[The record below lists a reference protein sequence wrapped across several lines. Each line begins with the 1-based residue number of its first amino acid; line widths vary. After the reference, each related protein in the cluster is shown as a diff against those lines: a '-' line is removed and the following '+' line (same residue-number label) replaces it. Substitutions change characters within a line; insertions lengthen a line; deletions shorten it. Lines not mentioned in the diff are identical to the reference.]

1 VLLRSASTDL
11 LPGNEAPALRAGW
24 HPVAAAGEVGQ
35 APLTVLLQ
43 GRRHLLARGADGRV
57 RCSGVRV
64 QQRHGLV
71 WLAPTDP
78 DPQALELPEATD
90 PAWCGGWL
98 GPLRVGAPASAVLAA
113 QLAGPGDGD
122 LLVSPTG
129 LRVAWVEPFDA
140 HDDPGVALGLR
151 PRSQTRR
158 VAVTVGL
165 PLQVVV
171 RVSHGDGGG
180 RTTLCYA
187 LQAEGAATTRVRVLV
202 LRRDPEGFPGYA
214 ADGLAAALVAERRLL
229 VEQLAGLDQRDGPP
243 AGGAALLALG
253 RLFVGS
259 GDGSAPKD

>member
-1 VLLRSASTDL
+1 MLLRSGSADL

-78 DPQALELPEATD
+78 DLQALELPEATD

-98 GPLRVGAPASAVLAA
+98 GPVRVGAPASAVLAA

-122 LLVSPTG
+122 LL
-129 LRVAWVEPFDA
+129 
-140 HDDPGVALGLR
+140 
-151 PRSQTRR
+151 
-158 VAVTVGL
+158 
-165 PLQVVV
+165 
-171 RVSHGDGGG
+171 
-180 RTTLCYA
+180 
-187 LQAEGAATTRVRVLV
+187 
-202 LRRDPEGFPGYA
+202 
-214 ADGLAAALVAERRLL
+214 
-229 VEQLAGLDQRDGPP
+229 
-243 AGGAALLALG
+243 LG
-253 RLFVGS
+253 RPVCGCPGS
-259 GDGSAPKD
+259 SPSTPTTTPVWPWDCARGRRHGGSR